1 MRLNYSIF
9 YRQQII
15 DENKFEDLLTN
26 QKIKVYY
33 ILHGLFGR
41 GKNWYSV
48 AKLISKNCE
57 HIFLTLDLRN
67 HGENIPANE
76 ISYDL
81 MVSDLFELTK
91 QLNLKTISLIGHSMG
106 GKVSMLFAL
115 KKQALCL
122 GTTNCVCNLIIFFCF
137 SDHIPYMDCV

>member
-41 GKNWYSV
+41 GKNWHSV
-48 AKLISKNCE
+48 AKLISK
-57 HIFLTLDLRN
+57 
-67 HGENIPANE
+67 
-76 ISYDL
+76 
-81 MVSDLFELTK
+81 
-91 QLNLKTISLIGHSMG
+91 KTN
-106 GKVSMLFAL
+106 KV
-115 KKQALCL
+115 
-122 GTTNCVCNLIIFFCF
+122 
-137 SDHIPYMDCV
+137 